1 MPKRQSARAAR
12 TVEPVAEPSPARAK
26 ARKTT
31 AQAAALVDS
40 VQPDDPLQTHLAET
54 NPLQTNPLQTDVFF
68 EAFRLARL
76 NGDLLGETRLRPG
89 QPLRHPRGRAMFH
102 FVADASCRLVIETAQ
117 GSRQRIEARPGDLLI
132 LPHGHAHRI
141 ETGAVETGAIETGA
155 VETGARRDEYAQLTS
170 GVFAFDALSGASL
183 VRALPEWLH
192 VRTGEAGGLGEDA
205 PEQWLAL
212 SFAAMRKEARQP
224 NIGSR
229 IMIARLIDIVFI
241 WAVRHWLAQAP
252 AQQRGWIAALRDPL
266 VARALALLH
275 AQPAFDWTVD
285 ALAEQLHQSRS
296 ALGQRFAERVGEPPM
311 RYLAGWRMQLAADLL
326 LRTDLRISQIAA
338 QVGYG
343 SEPAFSRGF
352 RRLFGSAPSDYRKRL
367 RAPPLR

>member
-1 MPKRQSARAAR
+1 MPKRQSVRAAR
-12 TVEPVAEPSPARAK
+12 NVDPVVAPPPAQARK
-26 ARKTT
+26 ARKPPARTDPP
-31 AQAAALVDS
+31 A
-40 VQPDDPLQTHLAET
+40 DPLQTD
-54 NPLQTNPLQTDVFF
+54 PIQTDVFF

-76 NGDLLGETRLRPG
+76 HGELLGETRLRLG
-89 QPLRHPRGRAMFH
+89 QALRHPRGRAMFH
-102 FVADASCRLVIETAQ
+102 FVADAPCLFVIEAAQ
-117 GSRQRIEARPGDLLI
+117 GGRQRIVAQPGDLLI
-132 LPHGHAHRI
+132 LPQGHAHRI
-141 ETGAVETGAIETGA
+141 LADAVETGAQRGA
-155 VETGARRDEYAQLTS
+155 CAQLTS
-170 GVFAFDALSGASL
+170 GVFEFEALSGASL

-192 VRTGEAGGLGEDA
+192 VRTGGADGPSEDS

-252 AQQRGWIAALRDPL
+252 TQQRGWIAALRDPL

-275 AQPAFDWTVD
+275 AQPAFDWTVE
-285 ALAEQLHQSRS
+285 ALAARLHQSRS

-352 RRLFGSAPSDYRKRL
+352 RRVFGSAPSDYRKRL
-367 RAPPLR
+367 REPPLR